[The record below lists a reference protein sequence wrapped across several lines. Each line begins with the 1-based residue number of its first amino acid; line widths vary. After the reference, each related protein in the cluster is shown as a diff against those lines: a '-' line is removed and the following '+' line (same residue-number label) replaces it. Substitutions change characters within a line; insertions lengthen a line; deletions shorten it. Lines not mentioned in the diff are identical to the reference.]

1 MRSTVFVLGL
11 ALLASADAFANGSS
25 ELAQWTHKVLKEKK
39 AEIDQLL
46 AHKVTII
53 HKLEADKKPSFAKLP
68 FALPGQPAKDGYF
81 SAPMHLDFD
90 AAFGLNYP
98 YEKKRKM
105 PVETWLKLVRQ
116 YLEPGMIIVADQK
129 AKSWSIVKGKAP
141 DDDDLKGRAPTKSRK
156 VSFKKLRSFLNKV
169 YGFEG
174 IVIDRRDNKLLA
186 LVLPATLH
194 KSSQATLIKDSEG
207 KLTISKKDKR
217 VDGILQ
223 LRDFDAG
230 LSTASFDML
239 FRKTSTPIP
248 FGTKLF
254 IQKK

>member
-1 MRSTVFVLGL
+1 MRQTVFAFFL
-11 ALLASADAFANGSS
+11 AVLASADGLANGSS
-25 ELAQWTHKVLKEKK
+25 ELAQWTQKVLKEKS

-46 AHKVTII
+46 ARKVTII
-53 HKLEADKKPSFAKLP
+53 HRLEADKKPSFAKLP

-81 SAPMHLDFD
+81 VAPSHLDFD

-98 YEKKRKM
+98 YEKKLKM
-105 PVETWLKLVRQ
+105 PVETWLTLVRQ
-116 YLEPGMIIVADQK
+116 YLDPGMLIVSDQK
-129 AKSWSIVKGKAP
+129 TKKWSIVKGKVP
-141 DDDDLKGRAPTKSRK
+141 DDDDLSGRAPTKSRK
-156 VSFKKLRSFLNKV
+156 VSFAKLRRFLNKV

-194 KSSQATLIKDSEG
+194 KSSQAMLIKDSEA